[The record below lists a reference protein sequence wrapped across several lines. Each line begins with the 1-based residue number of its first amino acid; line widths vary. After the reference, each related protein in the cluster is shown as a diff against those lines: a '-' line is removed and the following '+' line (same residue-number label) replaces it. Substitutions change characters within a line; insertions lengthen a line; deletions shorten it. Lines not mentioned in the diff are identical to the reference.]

1 MHRMAKKI
9 SIINFKGG
17 VGKSTLA
24 FHLATYLATSKKVL
38 LVDVDHQSSL
48 SLVLMGDVLW
58 QKAVNDRLTVN
69 SVFESFCNRKV
80 SMPGR
85 EIIHPSI
92 MVQRR
97 PGRKSLYP
105 NLDLVPAQFE
115 LDDTE
120 IEMASTTMGSPVISE
135 WHKRTL
141 MSEWLDAIN
150 ADSEYDYVIFD
161 CPPAT
166 KLVSQNALAAS
177 DYYVVPV
184 VPDIMSSRGVTH
196 FQVLVDAKIDKKLE
210 FLRSSAG
217 VASKDVPAS
226 YRPVTK
232 MAAIVPFLAKRAGN
246 SLSGFTNI
254 HTEQLTALRTRWGAN
269 IIKTVVSSLTGVPEA
284 VDQGLP
290 LWAAHSSA
298 NRDLALPMMES
309 ACKEI
314 IARFV

>member
-1 MHRMAKKI
+1 MAKKV

-24 FHLATYLATSKKVL
+24 FHLATYLARESRVL
-38 LVDVDHQSSL
+38 LIDVDHQSSL
-48 SLVLMGDVLW
+48 SLVLMGDVVW
-58 QKAVNDRLTVN
+58 QDAVNSRSTVN
-69 SVFESFCNRKV
+69 KIFESFCNRKV
-80 SMPGR
+80 VMPGD
-85 EIIHPSI
+85 EIIHRSV
-92 MVQRR
+92 MMQRR
-97 PGRKSLYP
+97 PTRKSLYP

-141 MSEWLDAIN
+141 MAEWLDSVDV
-150 ADSEYDYVIFD
+150 DSNYDYVIFD

-196 FQVLVDAKIDKKLE
+196 FQALVDAKIDKKLE
-210 FLRSSAG
+210 FLRASAG
-217 VASKDVPAS
+217 IAPKDVPRS
-226 YRPVTK
+226 YRSVTK
-232 MAAIVPFLAKRAGN
+232 MAGIVPFLAKPSGN
-246 SLSGFTNI
+246 AASGLTNI
-254 HTEQLTALRTRWGAN
+254 HTEQLAALRTRWGAN
-269 IIKTVVSSLTGVPEA
+269 IIKQVVTSLTGVPEA

-290 LWAAHSSA
+290 LWAAPASA
-298 NRDLALPMMES
+298 NRDRALPMMEN
-309 ACKEI
+309 ACKQI